1 MYERI
6 LFPFDGSDG
15 ATEVLH
21 HAGELAQWTDGSIR
35 LLYVADT
42 NEVSVTRADGGVLD
56 GLIEQGEQILAEAGE
71 TLDTLGVRYTAD
83 VVQGTP
89 AETIVE
95 YGEEHDFDV
104 IVMPTRGRQGLSRY
118 LLGSVTEKVVR
129 LSETPVLTARM
140 VADEKFVVPFEQILV
155 PTDGSK
161 AAESATEHAVEVAA
175 AMGADVHALSVVDTG
190 AFSPDVR
197 SERLANAGETHAAEV
212 VDTVANTAR
221 ERGIDGVTT
230 HVESGSPA
238 KKIHEIVDRE
248 GIDAVVMGTTGRQGV
263 ERILLGSVAEKTV
276 RSVPVPVITVRNGPR
291 VMR

>member
-1 MYERI
+1 MYEKI

-15 ATEVLH
+15 AAEVLQ
-21 HAGELAQWTDGSIR
+21 HAGELAHWEDGSIR

-42 NEVSVTRADGGVLD
+42 NEVSVSRVGDEMLD
-56 GLIEQGEQILAEAGE
+56 SLIEHGEEILSDAAGILE
-71 TLDTLGVRYTAD
+71 SLDVRYTTDIAK
-83 VVQGTP
+83 GTP

-95 YGEEHDFDV
+95 YGEDHDFDV
-104 IVMPTRGRQGLSRY
+104 IVMPTSGRQGLSRY

-140 VADEKFVVPFEQILV
+140 AADEEFVVPFDRILV

-161 AAESATEHAVEVAA
+161 AAESATQHAFELAA

-190 AFSPDVR
+190 AFSSDVR
-197 SERLANAGETHAAEV
+197 SERLSDAGKSHASEV
-212 VDTVANTAR
+212 VETVADAAT
-221 ERGIDGVTT
+221 EHGLDGVTT
-230 HVESGSPA
+230 HVESGSPTEE
-238 KKIHEIVDRE
+238 IHEVVDRE

-276 RSVPVPVITVRNGPR
+276 RSVPVPVITIRNGPR
-291 VMR
+291 PLL

>member
-1 MYERI
+1 MYEKI

-15 ATEVLH
+15 AAEVLH
-21 HAGELAQWTDGSIR
+21 HAGELAHWADGSIR
-35 LLYVADT
+35 LLNVANT
-42 NEVSVTRADGGVLD
+42 NEVSVTRVENDVLD
-56 GLIEQGEQILAEAGE
+56 GLVEKGEEILSEAGDALE
-71 TLDTLGVRYTAD
+71 SLDVRYTTD

-89 AETIVE
+89 AETIVA

-104 IVMPTRGRQGLSRY
+104 IVMPTRGRQGLSRF

-140 VADEKFVVPFEQILV
+140 AADEEFVVPFDRILV

-161 AAESATEHAVEVAA
+161 AAASATEHAIELAS
-175 AMGADVHALSVVDTG
+175 AMGAELHALSVVDTG

-197 SERLANAGETHAAEV
+197 SERLANAGQSHASEVVETVEQAAE
-212 VDTVANTAR
+212 
-221 ERGIDGVTT
+221 EHGFGSVTT

-238 KKIHEIVDRE
+238 EQIHEVVDQE
-248 GIDAVVMGTTGRQGV
+248 DIDAVVMGTTGRQGV

-291 VMR
+291 TLL